1 MRQLEQRIL
10 EDGRVLPGEVLKV
23 DGFLNHQV
31 DPDLMFAIGSEFAH
45 LFRSEGITKIL
56 TVESSGI
63 APAVMTGLQ
72 LHVPVVFARKHKSVT
87 LIDDLFT
94 AEVYSYTK
102 KTSNQISIAKKFL
115 SADDKVL
122 IIDDFLANGQAVQ
135 GLFEICD
142 QAKAEI
148 AGAGMVIEKVFQTGH
163 QMIKDRGVR
172 LESLA
177 QITSFEGNQV
187 HFASET
193 TD

>member
-1 MRQLEQRIL
+1 
-10 EDGRVLPGEVLKV
+10 
-23 DGFLNHQV
+23 
-31 DPDLMFAIGSEFAH
+31 
-45 LFRSEGITKIL
+45 
-56 TVESSGI
+56 
-63 APAVMTGLQ
+63 MTGLQ
-72 LHVPVVFARKHKSVT
+72 LHVPVVFARKHKSIT

-102 KTSNQISIAKKFL
+102 KTSNQISISKKFL
-115 SADDKVL
+115 HADDKVL

-148 AGAGMVIEKVFQTGH
+148 AGAGMVIEKVFQAGH

-193 TD
+193 TN